1 MIPATRPTRHMKMLI
16 NFNGELLDPGEAKIS
31 VLDHGFLFGDSVY
44 DVIGTVNGRLF
55 TAEEHLERLRNSAAA
70 IRLDIPLTNEEFIHE
85 MNRTLAAAGNAE
97 SYIRIVITRGEGVI
111 DLHPRTCKKPNWM
124 MFVMPL
130 HDWPAEWYTDGIKVA
145 LVSIHRNPST
155 ALSPKIKSGN
165 YLNNVIARM
174 QAADEDAVEG
184 IMLNPEGWVTEGT
197 TSNIWMVKDGKAKTP
212 ALRCGLLPGV
222 TRALVLE
229 LASTNGIPVEECEI
243 SREELLDAEEA
254 FITSTTK
261 GVVPI
266 RLIGDTAVGNGKP
279 GPITKRLGQLLT
291 EREQAN

>member
-1 MIPATRPTRHMKMLI
+1 
-16 NFNGELLDPGEAKIS
+16 
-31 VLDHGFLFGDSVY
+31 
-44 DVIGTVNGRLF
+44 
-55 TAEEHLERLRNSAAA
+55 
-70 IRLDIPLTNEEFIHE
+70 
-85 MNRTLAAAGNAE
+85 
-97 SYIRIVITRGEGVI
+97 
-111 DLHPRTCKKPNWM
+111 
-124 MFVMPL
+124 
-130 HDWPAEWYTDGIKVA
+130 
-145 LVSIHRNPST
+145 
-155 ALSPKIKSGN
+155 PKIKSGN

-197 TSNIWMVKDGKAKTP
+197 TSNIWMVKGGKAKTP

-279 GPITKRLGQLLT
+279 GPITKRLGQLLR